1 LGAFTEKAILRGQFA
16 QLQLIALQ
24 LQSGQSCA
32 KRPKNL
38 LSMNSHRRQ
47 TIFCNTLMEESTA
60 AQVRS
65 DDDVTELEKFEKSHD
80 VNKLT

>member
-1 LGAFTEKAILRGQFA
+1 
-16 QLQLIALQ
+16 
-24 LQSGQSCA
+24 
-32 KRPKNL
+32 
-38 LSMNSHRRQ
+38 MNSHRRQ